1 MSYRQVVL
9 DSDEWHSMWAE
20 LASEVLDENKV
31 SSFRRLETQKLR
43 CDPARYDG

>member
-1 MSYRQVVL
+1 MAGGLRRRYF
-9 DSDEWHSMWAE
+9 A
-20 LASEVLDENKV
+20 VLDENKV

>member
-1 MSYRQVVL
+1 
-9 DSDEWHSMWAE
+9 
-20 LASEVLDENKV
+20 VLDENKV